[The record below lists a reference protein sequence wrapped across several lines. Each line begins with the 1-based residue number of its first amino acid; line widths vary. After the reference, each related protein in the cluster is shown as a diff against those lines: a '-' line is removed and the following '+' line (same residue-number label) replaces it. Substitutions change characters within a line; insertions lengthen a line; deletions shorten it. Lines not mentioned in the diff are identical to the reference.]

1 MADVAQ
7 NFESCSGDF
16 YCRDRRIK
24 IEPRTYTVARIHP
37 SIWQKVFEH
46 GRRLLSI
53 YITRTYYAKRFVISL
68 A

>member
-16 YCRDRRIK
+16 YFRDRRIK
-24 IEPRTYTVARIHP
+24 IEPYTYIQWLVYSQVYGRKYSNTVDAFYR
-37 SIWQKVFEH
+37 
-46 GRRLLSI
+46 
-53 YITRTYYAKRFVISL
+53 YITRTYYTKRFVISL